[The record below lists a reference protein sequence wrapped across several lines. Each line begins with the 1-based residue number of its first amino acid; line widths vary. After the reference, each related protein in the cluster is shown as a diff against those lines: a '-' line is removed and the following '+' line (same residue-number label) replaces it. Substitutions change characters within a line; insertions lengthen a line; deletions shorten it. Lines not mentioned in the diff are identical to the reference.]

1 MKYLIWSIERNMWW
15 RQNRHGYTSQMIDAG
30 QFSEPEAIKICN
42 EANVV
47 AIGEMMVPV
56 SSVQRIL
63 DRQQPT
69 PGSGPDER

>member
-1 MKYLIWSIERNMWW
+1 MWW
-15 RQNRHGYTSQMIDAG
+15 RQYQHGYTSQITDAG
-30 QFSEPEAIKICN
+30 QFSELIAIRICN

-63 DRQQPT
+63 DRQEPT